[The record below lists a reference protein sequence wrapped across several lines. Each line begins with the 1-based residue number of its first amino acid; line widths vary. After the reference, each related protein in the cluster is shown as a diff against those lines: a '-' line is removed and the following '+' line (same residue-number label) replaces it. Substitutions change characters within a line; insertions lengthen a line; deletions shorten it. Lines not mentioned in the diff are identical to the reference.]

1 MTRCVRANLEI
12 TWRRAIKRNAV
23 CARGWNVVKTENRH
37 CSWDKNSGKPKT
49 FGAIS
54 REALPRSLVWL
65 FRSPDYA
72 IVCILTC
79 ALPLYSRSRLRDI
92 TICAA
97 NVASSVDFTGKDNI
111 VHYNKYICKTV
122 SKNVVLFTF
131 LLHPGRSQPSQRPC
145 PISRPTPVRIHM

>member
-1 MTRCVRANLEI
+1 M
-12 TWRRAIKRNAV
+12 
-23 CARGWNVVKTENRH
+23 
-37 CSWDKNSGKPKT
+37 T

-54 REALPRSLVWL
+54 REALPRSLFWL

-72 IVCILTC
+72 IICILTC

-97 NVASSVDFTGKDNI
+97 NVASSVDFTRKNNI

-131 LLHPGRSQPSQRPC
+131 VLHAGRSQLSQHPC
-145 PISRPTPVRIHM
+145 PISRPVLVRTAM